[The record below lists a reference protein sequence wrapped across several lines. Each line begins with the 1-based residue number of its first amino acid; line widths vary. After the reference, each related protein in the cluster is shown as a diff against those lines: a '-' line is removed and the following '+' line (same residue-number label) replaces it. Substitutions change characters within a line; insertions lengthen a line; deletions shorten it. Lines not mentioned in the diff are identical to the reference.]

1 MMKAIIDCH
10 WESDDKLEVETW
22 ENTEIIIRSV
32 VDGTKVGIALDKKRV
47 VGLIQILAECLM
59 EID

>member
-1 MMKAIIDCH
+1 MKAIFECY
-10 WESDDKLEVETW
+10 EEPMDKLEVQTQTYTVRLTSKPNCNE
-22 ENTEIIIRSV
+22 ESSV
-32 VDGTKVGIALDKKRV
+32 VLDKKAV